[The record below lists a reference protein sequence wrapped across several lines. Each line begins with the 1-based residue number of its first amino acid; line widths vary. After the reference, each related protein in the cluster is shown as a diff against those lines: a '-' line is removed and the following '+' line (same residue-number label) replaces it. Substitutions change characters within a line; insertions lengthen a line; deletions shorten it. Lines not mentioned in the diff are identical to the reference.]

1 MNKEGLA
8 LLKSLEGCRLT
19 AYKLANEKYYT
30 IGYGHY
36 GADVRKGQTITQA
49 EAEALFLEDLKKFEK
64 HVDNVAVKKYGTL
77 TANQH
82 AALTSYCYN
91 RGLGG
96 LRELVNNSA
105 TLKDVADNFPV
116 YWGTNATY
124 KKALINRRNKE
135 RALFLTGAKTETATT
150 AYGAMYYPKYSGT
163 SNLLDTIFRCI
174 GAPYGNVAKRR
185 PVANANG
192 ISGYC
197 GSYAQNIQLIK
208 LAKAGQLR
216 RV

>member
-19 AYKLANEKYYT
+19 AYKLSNEKYYT

-36 GADVRKGQTITQA
+36 GADVKKGQTITQA
-49 EAEALFLEDLKKFEK
+49 QAEALFLKDLEKFEK
-64 HVDNVAVKKYGTL
+64 HVDNVALKKFGVL

-96 LRELVNNSA
+96 LKELVNNSGS
-105 TLKDVADNFPV
+105 LQELGNNFPR
-116 YWGTNATY
+116 YWGSNVTY
-124 KKALINRRNKE
+124 KNALINRRKKE
-135 RALFLTGAKTETATT
+135 QALFFKGAAQTTPATNSSVC
-150 AYGAMYYPKYSGT
+150 YPRYVGA
-163 SNLLDTIFRCI
+163 SNYLDSIFKII

-185 PVANANG
+185 PVAVANG
-192 ISGYC
+192 ISNYSGTY
-197 GSYAQNIQLIK
+197 SQNIQLIR
-208 LAKAGQLR
+208 LAKQGNLR
-216 RV
+216 RP